1 VTDHEFSLY
10 DCHVAVKPLRERQA
24 EATRGLLIDEARE
37 LFTDQGYGA
46 TSIEDIIRQAGVA
59 RGALYHHF
67 SSKEALFRA
76 VYDVVEGEVMARVV
90 AATLAE
96 NTPWEGITAGLRA
109 FLDACLE
116 PAFRR
121 VVILDSVS
129 VLQWQAAEGGPEHIE
144 MSMLRTVLTPLATT
158 GDLKD
163 IPIEPLAYVAL
174 GGLYGAALY
183 IARAAEPAKAR
194 AEADTV
200 LDTII
205 EGLRSAIVT

>member
-1 VTDHEFSLY
+1 
-10 DCHVAVKPLRERQA
+10 VAVKSLRVRQA
-24 EATRGLLIDEARE
+24 EATRGLLMDTARE
-37 LFTDQGYGA
+37 LFTDQGYWA
-46 TSIEDIIRQAGVA
+46 TSIDDIIRQAGVA

-67 SSKEALFRA
+67 PGKEALFRA
-76 VYDVVEGEVMARVV
+76 VYEVVEGEVIARVV
-90 AATLAE
+90 AAAAAE
-96 NTPWEGITAGLRA
+96 KTPWDGVTAGLRG

-121 VVILDSVS
+121 IVILDSVS
-129 VLQWQAAEGGPEHIE
+129 VLQWQVDEGGIEHIE
-144 MSMLRTVLTPLATT
+144 MSMLLTVLTPLATT
-158 GDLKD
+158 GDLEGV
-163 IPIEPLAYVAL
+163 PIEPLAYVAL

-205 EGLRSAIVT
+205 SGLRSATAT

>member
-1 VTDHEFSLY
+1 MSSVSTIRG
-10 DCHVAVKPLRERQA
+10 VAVKPLRVRQA
-24 EATRGLLIDEARE
+24 EATRGLLIDAARE

-46 TSIEDIIRQAGVA
+46 TSIEDITRRAGVA

-67 SSKEALFRA
+67 PGKEDLFRA
-76 VYDVVEGEVMARVV
+76 VYDVVEGEVIARVV
-90 AATLAE
+90 AAALAE
-96 NTPWEGITAGLRA
+96 RTPWEGVTAGLCT

-129 VLQWQAAEGGPEHIE
+129 VLQWQAAEGGIEHVE
-144 MSMLRTVLTPLATT
+144 MSMLRTVLTPLATN
-158 GDLKD
+158 GDLKGV
-163 IPIEPLAYVAL
+163 PVEPLAYVAL

-205 EGLRSAIVT
+205 AGLRSAIVT